1 MDKAEEV
8 KARERSKKKRER
20 DQGVNRIIFQQ
31 KRQQLPK
38 YHIIIMMC
46 CVISLTFLV
55 MSLQVH
61 GINNNKRIA
70 PFQWSLRI
78 PGSLRLPHR

>member
-8 KARERSKKKRER
+8 KARERSKNKRER

-38 YHIIIMMC
+38 YLPYYNNDVLCYQPHIP
-46 CVISLTFLV
+46 S
-55 MSLQVH
+55 H
-61 GINNNKRIA
+61 A
-70 PFQWSLRI
+70 PS
-78 PGSLRLPHR
+78 GSWDKQ